1 MHVGR
6 AGFRGQFCCGCI
18 DDKPSSITGNT
29 AERRTRAMLQLIATF
44 AAVSALLTLTP
55 GPDNLLVLRNGLHGR
70 RPAMATGVGVSIASI
85 AWGIAAAFG
94 LAALLQ
100 RSQPLFE
107 AVRIAGALY
116 LCYLGVRSLIA
127 AARKS
132 PKPEGED
139 AHSGPAA
146 RGSWEALRSGL
157 VTDLMNPKTGLL
169 YVALVPQLI
178 PHTVSVFE
186 GTLVFSWV
194 DSIVAGGFLVI
205 IGWFAASAVR
215 WLRRPRVRRL
225 TEGAAGVSLIGI
237 GVRTALE
244 HT

>member
-1 MHVGR
+1 MV
-6 AGFRGQFCCGCI
+6 QI
-18 DDKPSSITGNT
+18 
-29 AERRTRAMLQLIATF
+29 IATF

-70 RPAMATGVGVSIASI
+70 GPAMATGLGVAIASI
-85 AWGIAAAFG
+85 AWGAAAAFG
-94 LAALLQ
+94 LAAVLQ
-100 RSQPLFE
+100 RSQPVFE

-127 AARKS
+127 AARKGS
-132 PKPEGED
+132 KPAEAD
-139 AHSGPAA
+139 THPGPAA
-146 RGSWEALRSGL
+146 RGFWQGLRTGL

-178 PHTVSVFE
+178 PHTLPVLQ
-186 GTLVFSWV
+186 GTLLFSWV
-194 DSIVAGGFLVI
+194 DAIVAGGFLVV

-215 WLRRPRVRRL
+215 WLRRPRVRRF

>member
-1 MHVGR
+1 
-6 AGFRGQFCCGCI
+6 
-18 DDKPSSITGNT
+18 
-29 AERRTRAMLQLIATF
+29 MLQLIATF

-55 GPDNLLVLRNGLHGR
+55 GPDNLLVLRNGLYGR
-70 RPAMATGVGVSIASI
+70 RPAMATGVGVAIASI
-85 AWGIAAAFG
+85 VWGIAAAFG

-107 AVRIAGALY
+107 VVRVAGAAY

-127 AARKS
+127 AARKQ
-132 PKPEGED
+132 PKPEGIEAD
-139 AHSGPAA
+139 GARPA
-146 RGSWEALRSGL
+146 RSSWQALRTGL

-178 PHTVSVFE
+178 PHTVSVFQ
-186 GTLVFSWV
+186 GMLLFSWV
-194 DSIVAGGFLVI
+194 DAIIAGGFLVV

-215 WLRRPRVRRL
+215 WLRRPRVRRF
-225 TEGAAGVSLIGI
+225 TEGTAGVSLIGI

-244 HT
+244 HS

>member
-1 MHVGR
+1 
-6 AGFRGQFCCGCI
+6 
-18 DDKPSSITGNT
+18 
-29 AERRTRAMLQLIATF
+29 MLQLIATF
-44 AAVSALLTLTP
+44 ATVSALLTLTP

-70 RPAMATGVGVSIASI
+70 RPAMATGLGVAIASI
-85 AWGIAAAFG
+85 IWGIAAAFG

-107 AVRIAGALY
+107 VVRVAGAAY
-116 LCYLGVRSLIA
+116 LFYLGVRSLIA
-127 AARKS
+127 AARKEPS
-132 PKPEGED
+132 REGTEVD
-139 AHSGPAA
+139 GTRPA
-146 RGSWEALRSGL
+146 RGSWQALRTGL

-178 PHTVSVFE
+178 PHSVPVFQ
-186 GTLVFSWV
+186 GMLLFSWV
-194 DSIVAGGFLVI
+194 DAVIAGGFLVV

-225 TEGAAGVSLIGI
+225 TEGAAGISLIGI

-244 HT
+244 HP

>member
-1 MHVGR
+1 
-6 AGFRGQFCCGCI
+6 
-18 DDKPSSITGNT
+18 
-29 AERRTRAMLQLIATF
+29 MLQLMATF

-70 RPAMATGVGVSIASI
+70 KPAMATGVGVAIASI

-127 AARKS
+127 AARRT
-132 PKPEGED
+132 PKQE
-139 AHSGPAA
+139 AAATSAGPPA
-146 RGSWEALRSGL
+146 RGPWEALRTGL

-169 YVALVPQLI
+169 YVAIVPQLI
-178 PHTVSVFE
+178 PHTVTVLQ
-186 GTLVFSWV
+186 GTLLFSWV
-194 DSIVAGGFLVI
+194 DAVVAGGFLVI

-225 TEGAAGVSLIGI
+225 TEGATGISLIGV
-237 GVRTALE
+237 GVHTAVE
-244 HT
+244 RV

>member
-1 MHVGR
+1 
-6 AGFRGQFCCGCI
+6 
-18 DDKPSSITGNT
+18 
-29 AERRTRAMLQLIATF
+29 MLQLIAMF
-44 AAVSALLTLTP
+44 ATVSALLTLTP

-70 RPAMATGVGVSIASI
+70 RPAMATGLGVAIASI
-85 AWGIAAAFG
+85 IWGIAAAFG

-107 AVRIAGALY
+107 VVRVAGAAY
-116 LCYLGVRSLIA
+116 LCYLGVRSFIA
-127 AARKS
+127 AARKE
-132 PKPEGED
+132 PNLEGTEVD
-139 AHSGPAA
+139 GTRPA
-146 RGSWEALRSGL
+146 RGSWQALRTGL

-178 PHTVSVFE
+178 PHSVPVFQ
-186 GTLVFSWV
+186 GMLLFSWV
-194 DSIVAGGFLVI
+194 DAVIAGGFLVV

-225 TEGAAGVSLIGI
+225 TEGAAGISLIGI

>member
-1 MHVGR
+1 
-6 AGFRGQFCCGCI
+6 
-18 DDKPSSITGNT
+18 
-29 AERRTRAMLQLIATF
+29 MLQLIATF
-44 AAVSALLTLTP
+44 AAVSALLTATP

-70 RPAMATGVGVSIASI
+70 RPAIATGLGVSIAAI

-100 RSQPLFE
+100 RSQPLFD
-107 AVRIAGALY
+107 AVRVAGALY

-127 AARKS
+127 AARKD
-132 PKPEGED
+132 PRPEHTSMN
-139 AHSGPAA
+139 AGPAA
-146 RGSWEALRSGL
+146 RGSWHALRTGV

-178 PHTVSVFE
+178 PHTVSVLE
-186 GTLVFSWV
+186 GTLLFSWV
-194 DSIVAGGFLVI
+194 DAIVAGGFLAVM
-205 IGWFAASAVR
+205 GWFAASAVE
-215 WLRRPRVRRL
+215 WLRRPRVRRI

-244 HT
+244 RT

>member
-1 MHVGR
+1 MV
-6 AGFRGQFCCGCI
+6 
-18 DDKPSSITGNT
+18 
-29 AERRTRAMLQLIATF
+29 QLIATF
-44 AAVSALLTLTP
+44 ATVSAVLTLTP
-55 GPDNLLVLRNGLHGR
+55 GPDNLLVLRNGLRGR
-70 RPAMATGVGVSIASI
+70 RPAMATGVGVAIASI

-107 AVRIAGALY
+107 AVKIAGALY
-116 LCYLGVRSLIA
+116 LCYLGVRSLIG
-127 AARKS
+127 AARKD
-132 PKPEGED
+132 PKPQTAGMHD
-139 AHSGPAA
+139 GPAA
-146 RGSWEALRSGL
+146 RGSWHALRTGL

-178 PHTVSVFE
+178 PHTVSIFQ
-186 GTLVFSWV
+186 GMLLFSWI
-194 DSIVAGGFLVI
+194 DAIVAGGFLVA

-244 HT
+244 HS

>member
-1 MHVGR
+1 
-6 AGFRGQFCCGCI
+6 
-18 DDKPSSITGNT
+18 
-29 AERRTRAMLQLIATF
+29 MLQLIATF

-70 RPAMATGVGVSIASI
+70 RPAMATGVGVAIASI

-100 RSQPLFE
+100 RSQTLFE
-107 AVRIAGALY
+107 VVRIAGALY
-116 LCYLGVRSLIA
+116 LCYLGVRSLIT
-127 AARKS
+127 AARKQ
-132 PKPEGED
+132 PKSEAGGMHRRP
-139 AHSGPAA
+139 PA
-146 RGSWEALRSGL
+146 RGSWHALRSGL

-178 PHTVSVFE
+178 PHTFSIFE
-186 GTLVFSWV
+186 GMLLFSWV
-194 DSIVAGGFLVI
+194 DAVVAGGFLI
-205 IGWFAASAVR
+205 LIGWFAASAVQ
-215 WLRRPRVRRL
+215 WLRRPRVRRI

>member
-1 MHVGR
+1 
-6 AGFRGQFCCGCI
+6 
-18 DDKPSSITGNT
+18 
-29 AERRTRAMLQLIATF
+29 MLQLIATF
-44 AAVSALLTLTP
+44 ATVSALLTLTP

-70 RPAMATGVGVSIASI
+70 RPAMATGVGVAIASI

-100 RSQPLFE
+100 RSQTLFE

-127 AARKS
+127 AARKQ
-132 PKPEGED
+132 PKSEAGGTHRAP
-139 AHSGPAA
+139 PA
-146 RGSWEALRSGL
+146 RGSWQALRSGL

-178 PHTVSVFE
+178 PHTFSIFE
-186 GTLVFSWV
+186 GMLLFSWV
-194 DSIVAGGFLVI
+194 DAVVAGGFLII
-205 IGWFAASAVR
+205 IGWFAAAAVQ
-215 WLRRPRVRRL
+215 WLRRPRVRRI

>member
-1 MHVGR
+1 
-6 AGFRGQFCCGCI
+6 
-18 DDKPSSITGNT
+18 
-29 AERRTRAMLQLIATF
+29 MLQLIATF
-44 AAVSALLTLTP
+44 ATVSALLTLTP

-70 RPAMATGVGVSIASI
+70 RPAMATGVGVAIASI

-107 AVRIAGALY
+107 VVRIAGALY

-127 AARKS
+127 AARKE
-132 PKPEGED
+132 PKSERGGT
-139 AHSGPAA
+139 HPAPPA
-146 RGSWEALRSGL
+146 RGAWHALRSGL
-157 VTDLMNPKTGLL
+157 VTDLMNPNTGLL

-178 PHTVSVFE
+178 PHTVSIFE
-186 GTLVFSWV
+186 GMLLFSWV
-194 DSIVAGGFLVI
+194 DAVVAGGFLII
-205 IGWFAASAVR
+205 IGWFAASAVQ
-215 WLRRPRVRRL
+215 WLRRPRVRRI

>member
-1 MHVGR
+1 
-6 AGFRGQFCCGCI
+6 
-18 DDKPSSITGNT
+18 
-29 AERRTRAMLQLIATF
+29 MLQLIATF

-70 RPAMATGVGVSIASI
+70 RPAMATGLGVAVASL
-85 AWGIAAAFG
+85 AWGVAAAFG

-100 RSQPLFE
+100 RSQPVFE
-107 AVRIAGALY
+107 AVRVAGALY
-116 LCYLGVRSLIA
+116 LCYLGVRSLIT
-127 AARKS
+127 AARKKG
-132 PKPEGED
+132 KPERAD
-139 AHSGPAA
+139 AHTGPAA

-178 PHTVSVFE
+178 PHTVSVFG
-186 GTLVFSWV
+186 GTLLFSWV
-194 DSIVAGGFLVI
+194 DAIVAGGFLVV
-205 IGWFAASAVR
+205 IGWFAAAAVQ
-215 WLRRPRVRRL
+215 WLRRPRIKRL

-244 HT
+244 HS